1 MRGELFVVGGLEN
14 VSDKLV
20 PTAKVDKLVFSA
32 STQTCGHWERVT
44 DLKTPRYDVTA
55 VADGKVIE

>member
-1 MRGELFVVGGLEN
+1 MVGGLEN

-20 PTAKVDKLVFSA
+20 PTAKVDKLVFSS